1 MPDRSRLVKIFIRN
15 LGCIGP
21 EGCEIALDSV
31 LSLVGGNN
39 TGKSTILRAYELA
52 LGTVTFDKAKDLC
65 RRAADAAATVEI
77 WVHIPEGTANIA
89 EKWKAPDGD
98 LRLVRS
104 KWEWSKDTNWAK
116 TRTTWDPEIDNYS
129 ADDRASGLDTVFN
142 SRLPVPFRIGSLED
156 PEAEHKKLLTLV
168 LQPIAEKIQRQMA
181 DETSAL
187 RKTIA
192 SLGELAKSPV
202 DEERDRLNELK
213 TDLNRSHNAIFPD
226 LKMDFDIGIGELE
239 INPLQMLLRNSKLK
253 FTDWLDEVSWAQ
265 QGTGSQRAL
274 FWTMLQVRSR
284 LKTVADIAEQTKRSI
299 SDLQKR
305 IKKLQDEVDKA
316 KKEETKQAKNE
327 EILKIEKQIK
337 DLSEAKPEELL
348 TQYAEELSLPG
359 YMLLIDE
366 PEIALHP
373 NAVRAA
379 SRYLY
384 NLTDDFTWQVMLA
397 THSPLFIDPLHDHTT
412 IVRLAR
418 SEANPT
424 PKTYRSD
431 SVTFS
436 PDDKQNLKILNRF
449 DQGLAEMF
457 FGQLPVLIEGD
468 TEYAAFELLMNKY
481 PDQFPI
487 SRKPVLVRARGKL
500 TMLLIMRILSEFR
513 ISFAVLH
520 DADTPLRRDGSRSG
534 SWTAN
539 TEIYDAIRAI
549 RVQGVRV
556 VHRISVPVF
565 EYAHLPLQYD
575 KNGELLETSP
585 KDKPWRTVKAIQ
597 QDQKAEA
604 SILAALT
611 DLTSSGS
618 EESLY
623 GDDFEKTLLH
633 DVQKWASE
641 HCPKDPRFAL

>member
-1 MPDRSRLVKIFIRN
+1 
-15 LGCIGP
+15 
-21 EGCEIALDSV
+21 
-31 LSLVGGNN
+31 
-39 TGKSTILRAYELA
+39 
-52 LGTVTFDKAKDLC
+52 
-65 RRAADAAATVEI
+65 
-77 WVHIPEGTANIA
+77 
-89 EKWKAPDGD
+89 
-98 LRLVRS
+98 
-104 KWEWSKDTNWAK
+104 
-116 TRTTWDPEIDNYS
+116 
-129 ADDRASGLDTVFN
+129 
-142 SRLPVPFRIGSLED
+142 
-156 PEAEHKKLLTLV
+156 
-168 LQPIAEKIQRQMA
+168 
-181 DETSAL
+181 
-187 RKTIA
+187 
-192 SLGELAKSPV
+192 
-202 DEERDRLNELK
+202 
-213 TDLNRSHNAIFPD
+213 
-226 LKMDFDIGIGELE
+226 
-239 INPLQMLLRNSKLK
+239 
-253 FTDWLDEVSWAQ
+253 
-265 QGTGSQRAL
+265 
-274 FWTMLQVRSR
+274 
-284 LKTVADIAEQTKRSI
+284 
-299 SDLQKR
+299 
-305 IKKLQDEVDKA
+305 
-316 KKEETKQAKNE
+316 
-327 EILKIEKQIK
+327 
-337 DLSEAKPEELL
+337 
-348 TQYAEELSLPG
+348 
-359 YMLLIDE
+359 MLLIDE
-366 PEIALHP
+366 PEIALHQ

-487 SRKPVLVRARGKL
+487 SRKPVLVRARGKH

-539 TEIYDAIRAI
+539 TEIYDAVRAI

-556 VHRISVPVF
+556 VHRISVPGF

-585 KDKPWRTVKAIQ
+585 KDKPWRTVKAIL